1 MLAPGACR
9 PLMVTGQ
16 LCPPTWIARDGSNSH
31 LQGTHAFNL
40 RKAGVIKKKKKGKLF
55 TRLLDTAE
63 AHGASVRAWARGR
76 AGARCCWIS
85 HVWGQPRGGRVD
97 EGTLGAGP
105 LGWIPYASA
114 IRFWNKSILKEKA
127 FVRNRGDCIY
137 IPRYVH
143 FSSYYNLGVDTPHP
157 VVGGFGAKLFIRL
170 YPTGGNMFSK
180 LPQSASQPAQFVL
193 MMPLRTSS
201 YKRLHCKWSLP
212 SPKTNCHRPRALHLR
227 WL

>member
-1 MLAPGACR
+1 
-9 PLMVTGQ
+9 MVTGQ

-31 LQGTHAFNL
+31 LQGTHTFNL
-40 RKAGVIKKKKKGKLF
+40 RKAGVIKKKGETLYPAP
-55 TRLLDTAE
+55 RYSGSSWCE
-63 AHGASVRAWARGR
+63 CEGVGAWARGR
-76 AGARCCWIS
+76 RCRWIS
-85 HVWGQPRGGRVD
+85 HVWGRPRGGRVD

-114 IRFWNKSILKEKA
+114 IRFWNKYILREKA
-127 FVRNRGDCIY
+127 SVRNRGDCIY

-143 FSSYYNLGVDTPHP
+143 SSSYYNLGVDTPHP

-170 YPTGGNMFSK
+170 YPTGGNIFSK

-193 MMPLRTSS
+193 MMLLRTLS
-201 YKRLHCKWSLP
+201 YKRLHCKWSLL
-212 SPKTNCHRPRALHLR
+212 SPKTNCHRQRALHLR